1 MSIRRTL
8 AGTVLASLSLALV
21 PDSSAWAE
29 PTPGPGGG
37 AGRSV
42 INGPDISDG
51 ANNAPGG
58 EAIADLINAIGFYTI
73 VACLIGLLLS
83 GLILAIGPRLGFD
96 RASSVGKVGIIA
108 SLGVA
113 FLVGMAAPL
122 INYFYNAGA

>member
-1 MSIRRTL
+1 MTIRTL
-8 AGTVLASLSLALV
+8 AGTVLASLALALV

-29 PTPGPGGG
+29 PTPGPGG

-42 INGPDISDG
+42 INGPDISAG

-73 VACLIGLLLS
+73 VACLIGFLLS
-83 GLILAIGPRLGFD
+83 GLILAIGPRIGFD
-96 RASSVGKVGIIA
+96 RASSVGKVGLIA

-122 INYFYNAGA
+122 VNYFYNAGA

>member
-1 MSIRRTL
+1 MTIRRTL
-8 AGTVLASLSLALV
+8 AGTVLASLALALV

-37 AGRSV
+37 GSSV
-42 INGPDISDG
+42 INGPDISAG

-73 VACLIGLLLS
+73 VACLIGFLLS
-83 GLILAIGPRLGFD
+83 GLILAIGPRIGFD
-96 RASSVGKVGIIA
+96 RASSVGKVGLIA

-122 INYFYNAGA
+122 VNYFYNAGA

>member
-1 MSIRRTL
+1 MTIRRTL
-8 AGTVLASLSLALV
+8 AGTVLASLALALV

-29 PTPGPGGG
+29 PTPGTGRG
-37 AGRSV
+37 GRSV
-42 INGPDISDG
+42 VTGPDISAG

-73 VACLIGLLLS
+73 VACLIGFLLS
-83 GLILAIGPRLGFD
+83 GLILAIGPRIGFD
-96 RASSVGKVGIIA
+96 RASSVGKVGLIA

-122 INYFYNAGA
+122 VNYFYNAGA